1 MSKLAAPDWG
11 PPNLQEE
18 TMQEITI
25 SFGGAVVAFIAAM
38 GVPSAIMGL
47 IVWTLKK
54 RIDAKEHDQDE
65 KNKAQQKLMV
75 LLVQSTRASIA
86 LGEATAHAMQRGH
99 TNGDME
105 VALKYASEVKHEQ
118 KNFLAEQG
126 IHNLFDE

>member
-1 MSKLAAPDWG
+1 
-11 PPNLQEE
+11 
-18 TMQEITI
+18 MQEITI

-47 IVWTLKK
+47 IVWRLKS
-54 RIDAKEHDQDE
+54 RIEGKEKDQEERNSD
-65 KNKAQQKLMV
+65 QQELI
-75 LLVQSTRASIA
+75 LLLIQSTRASIA

-105 VALKYASEVKHEQ
+105 AALKYAADVKHEQ
-118 KNFLAEQG
+118 KDFLAEQG